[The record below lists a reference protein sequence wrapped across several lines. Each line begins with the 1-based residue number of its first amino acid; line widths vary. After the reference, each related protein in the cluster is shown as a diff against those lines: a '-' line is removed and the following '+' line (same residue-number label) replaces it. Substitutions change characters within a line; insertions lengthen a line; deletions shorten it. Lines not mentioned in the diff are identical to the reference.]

1 MKVWV
6 TGSRGMLARAVL
18 AQLDR
23 ANLEHVGTDLELDIG
38 DAGAVSEFAKSNRF
52 SHVVNCAAYTR
63 VDDAEGQIDLA
74 HRVNAIG
81 PGNLAETAAQIGA
94 SLVHFSTDYVF
105 DGRASAPYVEDS
117 LCAPDGAYGRTK
129 LEGERLVLKQM
140 PPDNSSGRR
149 LHLIRT
155 SWLYGEGGAN
165 FVATM
170 LRLMAARDVL
180 RVIADQIGR
189 PTYTVD
195 LAQAALC
202 LAGIIPAAPAA
213 DSGIYHFAN
222 AVETSWHGF
231 AQAILAQAREL
242 GFELRTHTIE
252 AITTAEYPLPAPRP
266 AYSVLCTSRYEAAT
280 RRKPRNWQD
289 ALAEYLQNI
298 KSAQ

>member
-1 MKVWV
+1 VRVWV
-6 TGSRGMLARAVL
+6 TGSRGMLARSVL

-23 ANLEHVGTDLELDIG
+23 ANVEHVGTDLELDIG
-38 DAGAVSEFAKSNRF
+38 DAGAVSEFAKLNRF

-63 VDDAEGQIDLA
+63 VDDAETQTEAA

-81 PGNLAETAAQIGA
+81 PGNLAETAAQLGA

-117 LCAPDGAYGRTK
+117 PCAPDGAYGRTK
-129 LEGERLVLKQM
+129 LQGERLALARM
-140 PPDNSSGRR
+140 PRDASDGRR

-170 LRLMAARDVL
+170 LRLMADRETL
-180 RVIADQIGR
+180 RVVSDQVGR

-202 LAGIIPAAPAA
+202 IAGIIPAAPVA

-222 AVETSWHGF
+222 AGETSWHGF
-231 AQAILAQAREL
+231 AQGILAQAREL

-252 AITTAEYPLPAPRP
+252 TITTAEYPLPAPRP
-266 AYSVLCTSRYEAAT
+266 AYSVLCTSRYEMAT
-280 RRKPRNWQD
+280 GRKPRPWQD
-289 ALAEYLQNI
+289 ALQEYLRNI
-298 KSAQ
+298 KTAR

>member
-1 MKVWV
+1 
-6 TGSRGMLARAVL
+6 MLARAVL

-52 SHVVNCAAYTR
+52 SHVANCYAYTR
-63 VDDAEGQIDLA
+63 VDDAENQIDLA

-105 DGRASAPYVEDS
+105 DGRASAPYIEDS
-117 LCAPDGAYGRTK
+117 PCAPDGAYGRTK
-129 LEGERLVLKQM
+129 LEGERLVLAQM
-140 PPDNSSGRR
+140 PHDASSGRR

-180 RVIADQIGR
+180 RVIYDQVGR

-195 LAQAALC
+195 LAQGALC
-202 LAGIIPAAPAA
+202 LAGIIPAAPAV

-222 AVETSWHGF
+222 AGETSWHGF
-231 AQAILAQAREL
+231 AQGILAQAREL
-242 GFELRTHTIE
+242 GFELLTHTIE

-280 RRKPRNWQD
+280 HRKPRNWQD
-289 ALAEYLQNI
+289 ALAEYLRNI